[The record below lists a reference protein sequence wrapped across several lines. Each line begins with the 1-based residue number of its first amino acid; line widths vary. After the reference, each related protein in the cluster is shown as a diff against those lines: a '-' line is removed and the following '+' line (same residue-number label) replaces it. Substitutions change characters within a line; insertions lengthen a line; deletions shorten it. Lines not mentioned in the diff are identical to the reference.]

1 MRRSTL
7 MKDVEIELRRVMR
20 DRAAAITSA
29 PPLHSPLPDPRR
41 ATRLGRGRR
50 RGVIIAVAATLALGA
65 GVALSQVLD
74 YPKPPTVTPV
84 TERFVVASGE
94 TAEGPW
100 QLTAY
105 RAELAGQWRTG
116 GGFEYE
122 VRTAWCLDLD
132 GPVVEEPD
140 DPPTQRA
147 NSFTFEGQEDMA
159 EPIGVSARH
168 QQFRGDEALVYG
180 EISSEVASLDV
191 NRNGVEPLQATIVR
205 AAEWDV
211 PIDYFFAFVS
221 GRGKVELV
229 ARDPNGDV
237 LEEQRI

>member
-1 MRRSTL
+1 
-7 MKDVEIELRRVMR
+7 
-20 DRAAAITSA
+20 
-29 PPLHSPLPDPRR
+29 
-41 ATRLGRGRR
+41 
-50 RGVIIAVAATLALGA
+50 
-65 GVALSQVLD
+65 
-74 YPKPPTVTPV
+74 
-84 TERFVVASGE
+84 
-94 TAEGPW
+94 
-100 QLTAY
+100 
-105 RAELAGQWRTG
+105 
-116 GGFEYE
+116 
-122 VRTAWCLDLD
+122 
-132 GPVVEEPD
+132 
-140 DPPTQRA
+140 
-147 NSFTFEGQEDMA
+147 MA